1 MCIAEVLVEPIPQ
14 PPRKMKGLR
23 SLIKHCVAE
32 VIVEPG
38 MTVGRLRE
46 RVKKVLNKRVHIV
59 GTPKK
64 FDMNKLIKECTLE
77 VLKERVLSENFDPL
91 SQGPNIPQDNPY
103 PAWNAKM
110 AKLEEDGDAW
120 KKYSDGYKEGK
131 TDRAA
136 KRPTR
141 KGLEA
146 VQSVGYYDGY
156 NGKKSSA
163 PDIVRKAIRETH
175 PHGRYAQQAG
185 ATPFETPQDYEE
197 IKTFQEIRDREDP
210 KGLNHNL
217 TLECVYCGRV
227 QTCRCSAPKRHFKG
241 ICETC
246 TKVPLKEWGPE
257 EDTITKVKK
266 EVYSALRTQGFRQLG
281 DEPRNY
287 MEYYLNGF
295 VTVSIYI
302 SFNDRKAHAERYY
315 DSEMVDNIPGHH
327 INRAVPIPPQYDPT
341 FVKNLIRLCV
351 GLKNAAAGDES
362 LFGGIDDIEERV
374 PAMEWKCPHC
384 KQKAGIIL
392 EVESPADYVAFA
404 DCNHCGKEINDPKM
418 DKAIYEVV
426 MRHYKVLQ

>member
-1 MCIAEVLVEPIPQ
+1 
-14 PPRKMKGLR
+14 MKGLR

-64 FDMNKLIKECTLE
+64 FNMNKLIKECTLE

-246 TKVPLKEWGPE
+246 
-257 EDTITKVKK
+257 KK
-266 EVYSALRTQGFRQLG
+266 SPAQRVGAGRRHHHQGQKG
-281 DEPRNY
+281 
-287 MEYYLNGF
+287 
-295 VTVSIYI
+295 
-302 SFNDRKAHAERYY
+302 
-315 DSEMVDNIPGHH
+315 
-327 INRAVPIPPQYDPT
+327 
-341 FVKNLIRLCV
+341 
-351 GLKNAAAGDES
+351 S
-362 LFGGIDDIEERV
+362 LFGTKDTRI
-374 PAMEWKCPHC
+374 
-384 KQKAGIIL
+384 
-392 EVESPADYVAFA
+392 SPTW
-404 DCNHCGKEINDPKM
+404 G
-418 DKAIYEVV
+418 
-426 MRHYKVLQ
+426 